1 MEVRLC
7 SLLELLQ
14 TRVLLAAILNSTNN
28 FLHVDISQK
37 IPKIKL
43 KLKEID
49 KELMDRILEDRD
61 TTQYCDENLL
71 ETLKQIRNEEPK

>member
-14 TRVLLAAILNSTNN
+14 TRVLLAAILISTNN